1 MANHLLLCETVV
13 SKLSVAKR
21 DIQNLLVFLNM
32 HVLKIHYQVY
42 EQERLRDHSGN
53 QDMNPPQIKEMKN
66 ALAKMDVKLPELQET
81 LERGDR
87 SLLLVPVS
95 EAFAEQPRGEAAVN
109 NVGGN
114 NLRRSAGGQESN
126 ETSR

>member
-95 EAFAEQPRGEAAVN
+95 EAFAE
-109 NVGGN
+109 
-114 NLRRSAGGQESN
+114 
-126 ETSR
+126 